1 MTKINN
7 MTSESINTQKSWLT
21 PMELETEYGFSKSRQ
36 ARLRMERKIPFSKI
50 GNYIR
55 YSREAI
61 NHWLENARVA

>member
-1 MTKINN
+1 MTTINN
-7 MTSESINTQKSWLT
+7 VTSESINTQKSWLT
-21 PMELETEYGFSKSRQ
+21 PTDLETEYSFSKSRQ

>member
-1 MTKINN
+1 

-21 PMELETEYGFSKSRQ
+21 PTDVETEYGFSKSRQ

-61 NHWLENARVA
+61 NQWLENARVA

>member
-1 MTKINN
+1 MRRTTNYN
-7 MTSESINTQKSWLT
+7 DWLT
-21 PMELETEYGFSKSRQ
+21 PQELEENYGFSKSRQ

-61 NHWLENARVA
+61 NQWLEDARVA

>member
-7 MTSESINTQKSWLT
+7 VTSESINTQKNWLT

-55 YSREAI
+55 YNREAI
-61 NHWLENARVA
+61 NQWLEDARVA

>member
-1 MTKINN
+1 MMQQNN
-7 MTSESINTQKSWLT
+7 WLT
-21 PMELETEYGFSKSRQ
+21 PTQLELEYSFSKSRQ

-61 NHWLENARVA
+61 NQWLENARVL

>member
-21 PMELETEYGFSKSRQ
+21 PIDLETEYGFSKSRQ

-61 NHWLENARVA
+61 NQWLENARVA